1 MKTFVERLGLARNKR
16 FSGGFNDF
24 QRQIYDDA
32 FDAAI
37 QLDGYINNLNNPDF
51 SRARLGS
58 DLRFKSQSGGL
69 SRTVNIGNVKKLL
82 ADFHAFNSSDLETI
96 DSRRSLGLAKNYG
109 RSVTKDSNIVPLYDA
124 FETAA
129 EEQDANNNNLNDRY
143 EAEAYG
149 YSQKKGDNQGDRP
162 TDIANARLRE
172 IQRGQ
177 HSDWGSDN
185 LTGDM
190 LNAQVKLGKDGKALL
205 SPDPSWDGAKIPIM
219 QEGHDAGFFQP
230 TTEPMSTYSYFP
242 SYEGSFWKALTNSSP
257 TVGEE
262 LLRQNKGTYKPVV
275 GTGSDQR
282 FADSNDTDVVYGAGQ
297 NPNERV
303 YGPGSALTQAAIV
316 GGVGSE
322 ITGFTG
328 EMVGKGLKSEGLVN
342 ASNKIR
348 PTSMFKKGGLI
359 NRQFSAPSGNVVDM
373 NELLAANKNLT
384 VDPKAMN
391 QALSSPEVTDVKGYA
406 PGDNPG
412 LRDRL
417 FSRKSNPQI
426 TEIPNPT
433 PAPAPAPV
441 EPPKPITY
449 VDKEAAQVKASDA
462 FDEYKKKLA
471 NSKLKPRKN
480 EYLQKQL
487 SSLEKVGANKFFTDY
502 YEKLPQ
508 GQRNALKKEFLR
520 VEQAR
525 AKSGVLPKGGSSL
538 TKLLK
543 LAGVAGVALGVG
555 DAMGSTVS
563 SGTSL
568 LEGDFSGAGQ
578 DMMNAGQKL
587 GATVNPLELDT
598 LRDPDSPLSVYPE
611 TPDSQTLKR
620 QQMLMEP
627 MMRQEAQTDIRQNN
641 PVYQDQLAKDQ
652 AFTKEMAQLRALRGQ
667 GFDQPII
674 DRMEELNKSRYQ
686 IDVRDELSGLSS
698 DEQAINPYW
707 EKGVVNIYDP
717 AEVAKLRRLEQLAKE
732 EQAATQRAIMDEQR
746 NKPLDLNVF
755 GWEIE
760 DFQN

>member
-1 MKTFVERLGLARNKR
+1 MKTFQERLGLARDKR
-16 FSGGFNDF
+16 FSGGFNEF
-24 QRQIYDDA
+24 QKQIYDDA
-32 FDAAI
+32 FDAAV
-37 QLDGYINNLNNPDF
+37 QLDGYINNLNNSDL

-58 DLRFKSQSGGL
+58 DLRFKSKANGVE
-69 SRTVNIGNVKKLL
+69 TVKLENVKKLL
-82 ADFHAFNSSDLETI
+82 ADFHSFNSNDLETI

-109 RSVTKDSNIVPLYDA
+109 RSVTNDRNIAPLYDA
-124 FETAA
+124 FETAV

-149 YSQKKGDNQGDRP
+149 YSQKKDSNNKGDKP
-162 TDIANARLRE
+162 LVTARLRE

-190 LNAQVKLGKDGKALL
+190 LNAQAKLGKDGKALL
-205 SPDPSWDGAKIPIM
+205 SPDPSWGELKVPIM

-230 TTEPMSTYSYFP
+230 TTEPMSTYSLFP
-242 SYEGSFWKALTNSSP
+242 SISDGPGFWEAATNSSP

-262 LLRQNKGTYKPVV
+262 LLKQNKGTYKPVV

-297 NPNERV
+297 NPDERV

-316 GGVGSE
+316 GTTGAE
-322 ITGFTG
+322 LTGFTG
-328 EMVGKGLKSEGLVN
+328 EMLGKGLNSEGLVN

-348 PTSMFKKGGLI
+348 PSSMFKKGGVI

-373 NELLAANKNLT
+373 NELLSANKNLA
-384 VDPKAMN
+384 VDPTAMN
-391 QALSSPEVTDVKGYA
+391 KALSSPEVTDLPGYA

-417 FSRKSNPQI
+417 FQRNPNPQI

-433 PAPAPAPV
+433 PAPAPV

-449 VDKEAAQVKASDA
+449 VDKEAAQVNASNA

-471 NSKLKPRKN
+471 NSKLKPNKG

-508 GQRNALKKEFLR
+508 SQRNALKKEFLR
-520 VEQAR
+520 VEQTR
-525 AKSGVLPKGGSSL
+525 AKSGILPKGSAL

-563 SGTSL
+563 SGASL

-578 DMMNAGQKL
+578 DMLNAGQKL
-587 GATVNPLELDT
+587 GATVSPLELDT

-652 AFTKEMAQLRALRGQ
+652 AFTKEMAQLRAFRGQ

-717 AEVAKLRRLEQLAKE
+717 VEVAKLRRMEQLAKE
-732 EQAATQRAIMDEQR
+732 EQAAAQRAIMDEQR